1 VTIESSFKE
10 LIILIEQETKA
21 FGLPAG
27 ASEQQIAETEQSI
40 GLVFPDQLKAL
51 LKMHDGEFAFGST
64 EYPGLFCDY
73 QFLSLRHIRD
83 AYANVC
89 YFHEFWSC
97 VGGGG
102 IDPNEY
108 RALPADSIR
117 NTGVDLAWLPIAG
130 WFSGNLIGIDLN
142 PGPTGVKG
150 QIINFGRD
158 DYAHFQIAP
167 DLFSFVQLVR
177 DQYAKRRWHSAFGD
191 DSWTSLYDAL
201 KQERGDPFSEGS
213 GLPKSKSP

>member
-1 VTIESSFKE
+1 MTIESCFEE
-10 LIILIEQETKA
+10 LITLIEQETKA

-51 LKMHDGEFAFGST
+51 LKMHDGEFAFGSK
-64 EYPGLFCDY
+64 EYKGLFCDY
-73 QFLSLRHIRD
+73 PFFNLRRIQD
-83 AYANVC
+83 EYALVR
-89 YFHEFWSC
+89 YMHEFWSSSGA
-97 VGGGG
+97 GGE
-102 IDPNEY
+102 DPYEY
-108 RALPADSIR
+108 RALPVDSIR
-117 NTGVDLAWLPIAG
+117 NAVVDLAWIPIG
-130 WFSGNLIGIDLN
+130 GDSGNCIGIDLN
-142 PGPTGVKG
+142 PGPTGIRG
-150 QIINFGRD
+150 QIINFGQD